1 MDNKAKLLRRL
12 IALFGIMSLLLCV
25 TAAGLFSLQVINGEE
40 YHEQAQNRLT
50 TSSTVAASRGEIVD
64 RYGRALVTNQ
74 SVYSLRID
82 YPHWDKE
89 NQNSTILALVQLIKS
104 SGSTPVDT
112 LPISETAPFTYIGE
126 EDSKE
131 RQLLAE
137 FVLEEDFGENLT
149 AEEIIA
155 RLREYYQVDDE
166 YSDADARTIV
176 GIRYEMQQSSFSS
189 YNSFIIA
196 SDVSMELIAK
206 IKEQHTKFAG
216 VNVETEAV
224 RKYETTYA
232 AHILGRITKIYKE
245 DWPEYKEKGYN
256 MNAMVGQEGVEK
268 SFEEYLRGTDGTRS
282 IETDANGNVT
292 NIVEGTPPQPGN
304 NCILTIDLDVQKAA
318 EDSLASTLS
327 EIEGAGGGAAVAI
340 DVNSGQVLALA
351 SYPTYDLTQWN
362 QLYSTWAQ
370 DEENTPL
377 LNRAIQGT
385 YQPGSTFKPLTAIA
399 GLEEG
404 VIDASTIIT
413 CNHYYTQ
420 FSSRAYTC
428 MGTHGPTNV
437 LRALQKSCNVYFYE
451 TSYRLSGEK
460 LEEWSRLFGFGEK
473 TGIELEYEKSGTAAG
488 PNNRANMLKNNPLLN
503 PWQPGDVVTT
513 GIGQSDNLMTPIQ
526 LANYTAAIANGGT
539 LYKTTILKSI
549 KTYDY
554 TGTVEEEKS
563 EIIRQID
570 ISQETLDL
578 VREGMAEVTDDQ
590 GTAARTFAD
599 YRIKVAGKSG
609 TAQHNMKDEN
619 GNYKGDHA
627 VFIAYAPY
635 ENPEI
640 AVAVVGEYA
649 KHGSDVA
656 PIARD
661 IFDAYFTDGGSVTDI
676 NGENTLVK

>member
-12 IALFGIMSLLLCV
+12 VALFGIMSLLLCV

-89 NQNSTILALVQLIKS
+89 NQNYTILSLVQLIEN
-104 SGSTPVDT
+104 SGSMPVDT

-131 RQLLAE
+131 RELLAE
-137 FVLEEDFGENLT
+137 FAEEEGFGTDLT
-149 AEEIIA
+149 AEEMMA
-155 RLREYYQVDDE
+155 KLRNYYGVE
-166 YSDADARTIV
+166 EVYSDANARTIV
-176 GIRYEMQQSSFSS
+176 GIRYEMQQSGFSS

-196 SDVSMELIAK
+196 SDVSMELIAQ
-206 IKEQHTKFAG
+206 IKEQHTQFAG

-245 DWPEYKEKGYN
+245 DWPEYQAKGYN
-256 MNAMVGQEGVEK
+256 MNAMVGQQGVEK

-318 EDSLASTLS
+318 EDSLAETLS
-327 EIEGAGGGAAVAI
+327 SIDGAGGGAAVAI

-351 SYPTYDLTQWN
+351 SYPSYDLTMWN
-362 QLYSTWAQ
+362 ELYSTWAQ
-370 DEENTPL
+370 DEQNKPL
-377 LNRAIQGT
+377 FNRAIQGA

-404 VIDASTIIT
+404 VIDGSTLIT

-420 FSSRAYTC
+420 FESQTYKC
-428 MGTHGPTNV
+428 LGNHGPINV
-437 LRALQKSCNVYFYE
+437 LRTLQKSCNIYFYE
-451 TSYRLSGEK
+451 TSYRLGGEK
-460 LEEWSRLFGFGEK
+460 LEEWSKLFGFGEK
-473 TGIELEYEKSGTAAG
+473 TGIELEGERAGTASG
-488 PNNRANMLKNNPLLN
+488 PKNRAEMLINAPLLN

-539 LYKTTILKSI
+539 LYKPTLLRSV

-554 TGTVEEEKS
+554 TGTVKAEES

-578 VREGMAEVTDDQ
+578 VRTGMAEVTDDQ

-609 TAQHNMKDEN
+609 TAEHNEKDEN
-619 GNYKGDHA
+619 GKYKGDHA

-635 ENPEI
+635 DDPQI

-661 IFDAYFTDGGSVTDI
+661 IFDAYFTDGGSVTDMG
-676 NGENTLVK
+676 GENALIK